1 MLFNSLNVKL
11 DKKYAYHCVFLPN
24 FKMIANTYRFLHKVF
39 YFGVICTNLAAK
51 IITFDNQGVI
61 KNETSTNQITHRT

>member
-1 MLFNSLNVKL
+1 
-11 DKKYAYHCVFLPN
+11 
-24 FKMIANTYRFLHKVF
+24 MIANTYRFLHKVF
-39 YFGVICTNLAAK
+39 YFGVICTNLVAK